1 LLAIDLGVN
10 TAEVVP
16 LFCLLMA
23 VFAGIGAN
31 ALTLVVVDRVV
42 AATNPSADQMA
53 NLVTFIVCLLFFS
66 SQG

>member
-1 LLAIDLGVN
+1 VIDLGVN
-10 TAEVVP
+10 AAEVVP
-16 LFCLLMA
+16 LLCLLMA

-53 NLVTFIVCLLFFS
+53 NLVTFIVCLPFFS
-66 SQG
+66 LQG